1 MLEGVRILEL
11 KKHIDERGSFT
22 EIMRKDWRDFFGKD
36 ELVQANLSISYPGII
51 RAWHKH
57 ERGQVDYFL
66 ILKGAIKICAYDEDK
81 KILNEIVLSEE
92 KLQLVRIPGKYWH
105 GFKVISNMPATLVYF
120 TTKLYDYKNSDEL
133 RKPWNDQTI
142 VPKIINDRKDDPR
155 CNKPWNWFYKP
166 FK

>member
-1 MLEGVRILEL
+1 
-11 KKHIDERGSFT
+11 
-22 EIMRKDWRDFFGKD
+22 
-36 ELVQANLSISYPGII
+36 
-51 RAWHKH
+51 
-57 ERGQVDYFL
+57 L